1 MYIFDLISNTI
12 YSNKDIHAAFFS
24 FVKFNFCHHK
34 QLPAIIMKFE
44 GEITDPVHRY
54 IRFSEVEKEL
64 IDTAI
69 FQRLRRI
76 RQLAGAHLVYPS
88 AQHSRFEHSLGTM
101 HLAGYAG
108 ETLLNKGYIDEED
121 KVQKLRLAALL
132 HDIGHGPFSHLFEE
146 VLELRCKISHEDMG
160 KQIISRSEISDI
172 LKRHGYNS
180 SDICKLSFG
189 ESKIK
194 FFNEIIA
201 GGLSADLIDYLS
213 RDGFF
218 TGVEYGKIDY
228 HRLISSFEV
237 VSNGH
242 LAINRS
248 ALYSFESM
256 LISRYEMFKAV
267 YFHKTV
273 RSAEVM
279 LLNSM
284 ILADEQLNLTDT
296 SLDNYL
302 NLTDEDTLERICS
315 LKTGN
320 ESAIKLAIDY
330 RTRRLL
336 KCVYEK
342 FVHKRDKLY
351 NKMDRQELYKVGLQ
365 IAKVAEVNEKSV
377 FVDASRASSMPLT
390 PSKKE
395 ISSVLLVDKEW
406 AYETPIA
413 EIPLID
419 SITGFLDMLRIYTT
433 AENRKAVEQSIKK
446 IFGYEEST
454 HRSTNI

>member
-1 MYIFDLISNTI
+1 
-12 YSNKDIHAAFFS
+12 
-24 FVKFNFCHHK
+24 
-34 QLPAIIMKFE
+34 MKFD

-64 IDTAI
+64 IDTAV

-76 RQLAGAHLVYPS
+76 RQLAGAHLVYPG

-101 HLAGYAG
+101 HVAGFAG
-108 ETLLNKGYIDEED
+108 ETLIAKGYLDDED

-146 VLELRCKISHEDMG
+146 VLELRRRISHENVG
-160 KQIISRSEISDI
+160 KQIISKSEISDI
-172 LKRHGYNS
+172 LKKHGHNP
-180 SDICKLSFG
+180 SDICKISFG
-189 ESKIK
+189 EYKIK

-201 GGLSADLIDYLS
+201 GGLSADLMDYLS
-213 RDGFF
+213 RDGLF

-228 HRLISSFEV
+228 HRLVSSLEV

-284 ILADEQLNLTDT
+284 ALADEHLNLTDT
-296 SLDNYL
+296 SIDNYQ
-302 NLTDEDTLERICS
+302 NLTDEVILERICS
-315 LKTGN
+315 LKNGN
-320 ESAIKLAIDY
+320 KIAVKLATDY
-330 RTRRLL
+330 RSRKLL

-342 FVHKRDKLY
+342 FVHKRDRLY
-351 NKMDRQELYKVGLQ
+351 SKMDRQALQNLGIQ
-365 IAKVAEVNEKSV
+365 IAEIAGVKEKSV
-377 FVDASRASSMPLT
+377 FVDASRAPSMPLT
-390 PSKKE
+390 PTKRE
-395 ISSVLLVDKEW
+395 INSVLLVDKDR
-406 AYETPIA
+406 AYETPVS

-419 SITGFLDMLRIYTT
+419 SITGFLDMLRVYTT
-433 AENRKAVEQSIKK
+433 AENRNVVEQSIKK
-446 IFGYEEST
+446 VVGNEDYE
-454 HRSTNI
+454 